1 MLISQV
7 GCVTIYKIMN
17 SEVYMDNNICLI
29 IDTLDFDKTK
39 VLFGEDKLIKK
50 GNVSAAI
57 LGNVYGLDQNRLDAE
72 GVIDLYN
79 KYGKDTDTVLDGIY
93 TAIVLDYDKKRAY
106 VFQDFFGSN
115 QAIFYYNDNGRVY
128 ITNSLRAIVTGVKK
142 DWQMNM
148 AAVKQFILRG
158 YSANSDTLIKGI
170 CKMPGK
176 ANLEITKKPKL
187 LKHKKLDNVKEEISI
202 EKYDDVVSR
211 NTRAVWH
218 EGMATTIS
226 SGYDSNYIMHNLQK
240 LSDKRI
246 DAFCIGGTIGTDEI
260 PDAEKICAYYGNV
273 DLHTRRVNGSSFD
286 KLPEIVYAMEGCM
299 YERGIFLQYELADL
313 VSSHGVKH
321 IMLGESAD
329 QVLNFEMYHPFHQ
342 AKAIFDYTMKKLP
355 ARIFKGLR
363 FRPYRTVY
371 DMATYIVTKK
381 NGIMMNYFGVN
392 PEYPYMR
399 KEYMKTCENAVKIG
413 EKKKEFHKK
422 AINAILPEGV
432 TSVIHKMP
440 GSTEL
445 KDLFIGEITYEDI
458 LEICKKSPY
467 YKKAKFDDCF
477 YEIDNYLKITY
488 LEVFRRMFIEQ
499 PEKYLTDKFEGYTLK
514 DVLFS

>member
-1 MLISQV
+1 
-7 GCVTIYKIMN
+7 MN
-17 SEVYMDNNICLI
+17 NNICLI
-29 IDTLDFDKTK
+29 IDTIDFNSTK
-39 VLFGEDKLIKK
+39 ALYGEENLVKK
-50 GNVSAAI
+50 GDISVAL
-57 LGNVYGLDQNRLDAE
+57 LGNAYDLNGKRIDA
-72 GVIDLYN
+72 GDIADIYL
-79 KYGKDTDTVLDGIY
+79 KYGKDTDTAIDGIY
-93 TAIVLDYDKKRAY
+93 TAVVLDYSRKKAY

-115 QAIFYYNDNGRVY
+115 QAIFYCNDNGKVY
-128 ITNSLRAIVTGVKK
+128 ITNSLRAIVTNVKRE
-142 DWQMNM
+142 WEMNK
-148 AAVKQFILRG
+148 AAIKQFILRG

-170 CKMPGK
+170 HKMPGK
-176 ANLEITKKPKL
+176 ANLEVSVFPIL
-187 LKHKKLDNVKEEISI
+187 QKHKKLFNTKQAVTTAM
-202 EKYDDVVSR
+202 YDDAVSR
-211 NTRAVWH
+211 NTKAVWH
-218 EGMATTIS
+218 DGMATTIS

-240 LSDKRI
+240 LTDKRI

-260 PDAEKICAYYGNV
+260 PDAEKISAYYGNV

-313 VSSHGVKH
+313 VSSHGIKD

-329 QVLNFEMYHPFHQ
+329 QVLNFEMYHPIHQ
-342 AKAIFDYTMKKLP
+342 AKAVIGYTLKKLP
-355 ARIFKGLR
+355 GRIFKGLH

-371 DMATYIVTKK
+371 DMATYIVAKK

-399 KEYMKTCENAVKIG
+399 KDFMKICQNAVKIG

-422 AINAILPEGV
+422 VINEVLPKEV

-445 KDLFIGEITYEDI
+445 KDLFIGEITYDDI
-458 LEICKKSPY
+458 LELCKKSPY
-467 YKKAKFDDCF
+467 YKPKKFDDGF

-488 LEVFRRMFIEQ
+488 LEVFRKMFIEE
-499 PEKYLTDKFEGYTLK
+499 PEKYLTDKFGGYSLK
-514 DVLFS
+514 DVLFK

>member
-1 MLISQV
+1 
-7 GCVTIYKIMN
+7 MN
-17 SEVYMDNNICLI
+17 NNICVI
-29 IDTLDFDKTK
+29 IDTVNFADTK
-39 VLFGEDKLIKK
+39 ILYGEENVVRK
-50 GNVSAAI
+50 GNTACAV
-57 LGNVYGLDQNRLDAE
+57 LGNAYDLEQNRLSAE
-72 GVIDLYN
+72 DVARLYA
-79 KYGKDTDTVLDGIY
+79 KYGKDTDTAIDGIY
-93 TAIVLDYDKKRAY
+93 TAIILDYDRKKAY

-115 QAIFYYNDNGRVY
+115 QAIFYYKDNSKVY
-128 ITNSLRAIVTGVKK
+128 ITNSLRTIVKNVKR

-170 CKMPGK
+170 RKMPGR
-176 ANLEITKKPKL
+176 ANLEVASCPKL
-187 LKHKKLDNVKEEISI
+187 LRHKKLPNVKQNVTVKI
-202 EKYDDVVSR
+202 YDDCVTK
-211 NTRAVWH
+211 NTKAVWH
-218 EGMATTIS
+218 DGMATTIS

-240 LSDKRI
+240 LTDKRI

-260 PDAEKICAYYGNV
+260 PDAEKICAFYGNV

-313 VSSHGVKH
+313 VSSHGIKD
-321 IMLGESAD
+321 IMLGECAD
-329 QVLNFEMYHPFHQ
+329 QVLNFEMYHPFRE
-342 AKAIFDYTMKKLP
+342 KMAIFDYTMKKLP

-371 DMATYIVTKK
+371 DMATYIVAKK
-381 NGIMMNYFGVN
+381 NGIMMNYFGIN

-399 KEYMKTCENAVKIG
+399 KDFMRICENAVQIG

-422 AINAILPEGV
+422 VINEILPEGV

-445 KDLFIGEITYEDI
+445 KDLFIGEITYDDI
-458 LEICKKSPY
+458 LNACKKSPY
-467 YKKAKFDDCF
+467 YRPAKFDDGF

-488 LEVFRRMFIEQ
+488 LEVFRRMFIEE
-499 PEKYLTDKFEGYTLK
+499 PDKYLTDKYEGYSLK
-514 DVLFS
+514 DVLFG